1 MQVTSSQTR
10 VLNSK
15 PSAFLRSASERETK
29 RDRVRETDTQRD
41 RGTERVRETEERGLC
56 AAPGS
61 FQRWEVT
68 ESKRRDGGFR
78 FWFCFWF
85 WVEPPDRLLAEA
97 GGGQKS
103 PGGQEDRELD

>member
-10 VLNSK
+10 ALNSK
-15 PSAFLRSASERETK
+15 PSAFLRSARGRETK

-56 AAPGS
+56 AAPGL

-68 ESKRRDGGFR
+68 ESKRRDGGLR
-78 FWFCFWF
+78 LWLCLWF

-103 PGGQEDRELD
+103 PRGREDGDLD